1 MNFETKAVRTQTERT
16 QYKEHSTPLFMTSS
30 FTFES
35 AEAMQEGFSGN
46 APAGTQIYSR
56 YTNPNTQE
64 LIDKMCLLEG
74 AETGLVTA
82 TGMAAIFNSIVPFL
96 NAGDHVIASQAV
108 FGTTHRILTKILPKW
123 NIAHTY
129 LNPTD
134 IESWESAVQPN
145 TKMLIIETPS
155 NPGLALI
162 DLQKA
167 GDFAKKHGLIFHVD
181 NCFATPYLQQPIK
194 FGADIVVHSAT
205 KFIDG
210 QGRSMGG
217 IIVGRA
223 DLMADILF
231 FIKATGPA
239 MSPFNAWILSKS
251 LETLAVRMDRHCS
264 NALQL
269 AQYLEKHPIV
279 NKVSYPFL
287 PSHPQFELA
296 KKQMRDGGGI
306 VTFELKGG
314 LEAGRAFLNNL
325 KMLSLTANLGDS
337 RTIATHPASTTH
349 ARLSLEERSQVG
361 ITDGLIRISAGLEHI
376 DDIIKD
382 VEQAFFNL

>member
-46 APAGTQIYSR
+46 APAGTQVYSR

-74 AETGLVTA
+74 AETGLVTS

-129 LNPTD
+129 LNPAD

-269 AQYLEKHPIV
+269 AQYLEKHSIV
-279 NKVSYPFL
+279 NRVSYPFL
-287 PSHPQFELA
+287 PSHPQFKLA

-349 ARLSLEERSQVG
+349 ARLSVEERLQVG